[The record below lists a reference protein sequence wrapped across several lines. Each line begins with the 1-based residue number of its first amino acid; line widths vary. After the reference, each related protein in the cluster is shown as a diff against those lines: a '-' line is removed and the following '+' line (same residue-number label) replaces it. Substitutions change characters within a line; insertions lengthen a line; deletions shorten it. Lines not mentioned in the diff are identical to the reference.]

1 MRLAIVQ
8 VSEFVRRWNKLGL
21 TDDDLQSIEH
31 ALIARPEAGDLIP
44 GTGGL
49 RKIRV
54 ALPSQRSGGRNNRV
68 IYAYIVAGEAVY
80 LFDIYAKND
89 KSDLSRADKQ
99 YFTDVLKKLNEYHR
113 ARMRQRNEP

>member
-1 MRLAIVQ
+1 MP
-8 VSEFVRRWNKLGL
+8 
-21 TDDDLQSIEH
+21 
-31 ALIARPEAGDLIP
+31 LIAHPEAGDMIP

-54 ALPSQRSGGRNNRV
+54 AVPSQRSGGRNNRV

-89 KSDLSRADKQ
+89 KSELSQADKH
-99 YFTDVLKKLNEYHR
+99 YFADVLKKLHEYHR
-113 ARMRQRNEP
+113 TKLQKGTTP